1 MSGSHVTI
9 LELKPRQINVYIWEP
24 KVKHDYGRLG
34 FTATPAACQS
44 FAMACRE
51 AVTLSRV
58 RQFELPETTQEDLK
72 HIGDRMKMCYRTLT
86 VGPAEHDGSLVLLHL
101 EREQQHLRMSVPASA
116 LEGFNAMLTEVA
128 NDCGDADF
136 EVEIK
141 GKRALIFYWPCFGH
155 IYKTG
160 EPKSRFPE

>member
-1 MSGSHVTI
+1 MSSSNVTI
-9 LELKPRQINVYIWEP
+9 LELKPSQINVYIWEP
-24 KVKHDYGRLG
+24 KHKHDYGRLG
-34 FTATPAACQS
+34 ITATPAACQIL
-44 FAMACRE
+44 ATTCRE
-51 AVTLSRV
+51 VVGLSRE

-72 HIGDRMKMCYRTLT
+72 HIGDRLKMCYRTLS
-86 VGPAEHDGSLVLLHL
+86 VVPAEHDGRLVLLHL
-101 EREQQHLRMSVPASA
+101 EREQRHLRMSVPASA

-155 IYKTG
+155 IY
-160 EPKSRFPE
+160 